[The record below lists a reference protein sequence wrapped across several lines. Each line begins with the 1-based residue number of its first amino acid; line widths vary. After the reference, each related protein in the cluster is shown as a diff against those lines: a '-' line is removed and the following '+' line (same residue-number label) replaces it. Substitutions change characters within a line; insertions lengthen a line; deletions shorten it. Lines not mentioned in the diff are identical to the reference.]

1 MSAGPQLYIHAAA
14 TIPLIP
20 QAIRQATHKP
30 IEIHKITIRIGNAAN
45 HKKALKQNSQALVYK
60 LQAAGPPD
68 THRIQAVKKLQSG
81 NVRAY
86 VTDEGVR
93 DRLL

>member
-1 MSAGPQLYIHAAA
+1 M
-14 TIPLIP
+14 P

-30 IEIHKITIRIGNAAN
+30 IETHEIIIRIGDTAN
-45 HKKALKQNSQALVYK
+45 REEALKQNSQALVYK
-60 LQAAGPPD
+60 LQATGPPD
-68 THRIQAVKKLQSG
+68 THRIQAVKKLQSS

-86 VTDEGVR
+86 ITDKGVR